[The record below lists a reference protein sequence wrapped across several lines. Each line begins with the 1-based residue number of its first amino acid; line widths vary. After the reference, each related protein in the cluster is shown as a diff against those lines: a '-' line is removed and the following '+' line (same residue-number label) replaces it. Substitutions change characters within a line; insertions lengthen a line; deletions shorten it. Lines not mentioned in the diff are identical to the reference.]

1 MRFLRIPVIWAYA
14 LVIAVPVLVVVESSF
29 KSLATLYQD
38 PLWPTKG
45 MSGQSYQTLTSQVP
59 LFRYFMNSA
68 EVTVVS
74 LILIILLGSM
84 ISYAILRLPRIPSM
98 IVYGV
103 FAVGMM
109 IPTQVNMI
117 PMYLEMARLGL
128 VNSRIGLILV
138 ETAFL
143 LPICVFIIGG
153 FMRTLAKEL
162 LEAAKVDGSGEWQM
176 YWRIAMPLSM
186 PAIASAAVFAGV
198 IVWNDL
204 LFPLLLIKSNDKDT
218 LPLALLSFSGQY
230 QTNYP
235 VIFAGVLLASIPMV
249 VLYVFLQRYF
259 IAGMTAGAVKG

>member
-1 MRFLRIPVIWAYA
+1 MRFIRIPAIWLYA
-14 LVIAVPVLVVVESSF
+14 LIIAVPLLVVVESSL
-29 KSLATLYQD
+29 KSLATLFEN
-38 PLWPTKG
+38 PLWPSHGLTV
-45 MSGQSYQTLTSQVP
+45 QAYQTLTSQVP
-59 LFRYFMNSA
+59 LFRYFLNSLD
-68 EVTVVS
+68 VTAVS
-74 LILIILLGSM
+74 LLLIILFGSL
-84 ISYAILRLPRIPSM
+84 ISYAILRLPRIPSL

-143 LPICVFIIGG
+143 LPICVFIVGG
-153 FMRTLAKEL
+153 FMKTLSREL
-162 LEAAKVDGSGEWQM
+162 MEAATVDGANEWQM
-176 YWRIAMPLSM
+176 YWRIAMPLSL
-186 PAIASAAVFAGV
+186 PAVASATIFAGV

-204 LFPLLLIKSNDKDT
+204 LFPLLLLKSNDKDT

-235 VIFAGVLLASIPMV
+235 VIFAGVLLASVPMV
-249 VLYVFLQRYF
+249 VLYVFLQRWF